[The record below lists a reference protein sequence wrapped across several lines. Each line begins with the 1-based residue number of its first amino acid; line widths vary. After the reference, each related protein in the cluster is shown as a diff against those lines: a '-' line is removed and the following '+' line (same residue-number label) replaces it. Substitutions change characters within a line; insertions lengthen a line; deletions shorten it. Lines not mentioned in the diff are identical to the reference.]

1 MPHVLIV
8 VHEPSLADALER
20 ILSNDYSVSL
30 ARTAVDALD
39 RLAASPPVDVVLC
52 EVDMPDMTGAELL
65 ERAQSFLPDAGS
77 RFLFMSGRA
86 TARGRAQEILE
97 ALANSPLETAPVGVI
112 DVASLWS
119 GGLPPSMA

>member
-8 VHEPSLADALER
+8 AHEPSLADALER
-20 ILSNDYSVSL
+20 TLSSEYSVTL
-30 ARTAVDALD
+30 ARTSVDALH
-39 RLAASPPVDVVLC
+39 RLAASPPFDVVLC

-65 ERAQSFLPDAGS
+65 ERALSFLPDAGS
-77 RFLFMSGRA
+77 RFLFMNGRA
-86 TARGRAQEILE
+86 TARGRALEILE
-97 ALANSPLETAPVGVI
+97 GLANSLLEAPPGGVI